1 MTIIN
6 YFSPKYDIIYVIRQ
20 LESIVSNFSEVVMT
34 ILAECPICHR
44 KQANKNRTC
53 GGCDEDLNKAKG
65 SKRVRYWI
73 DYRVNGRH
81 KREPVGFKL
90 KDAQDAESKRR
101 VQKREN
107 KFFEILKDSKI
118 TFEDL
123 TKWYLNLKSVQRLN
137 SYSRLEGAFK
147 NFNNEFGSIPVN
159 KIRLE
164 QASGKKRT
172 GTV

>member
-1 MTIIN
+1 
-6 YFSPKYDIIYVIRQ
+6 
-20 LESIVSNFSEVVMT
+20 MT

-44 KQANKNRTC
+44 KKASKNRFC
-53 GGCDEDLNKAKG
+53 GNEHCGEDLRKAKS

-73 DYRVNGRH
+73 DYRVNGLH

-90 KDAQDAESKRR
+90 TDAQDAESKRR

-123 TKWYLNLKSVQRLN
+123 TKWYLNLKSVKRLN
-137 SYSRLEGAFK
+137 SYSRLKGAFK
-147 NFNNEFGSIPVN
+147 NFNNEFGKVPVN
-159 KIRLE
+159 KIRL
-164 QASGKKRT
+164 
-172 GTV
+172 VPCNV